1 MKKALAILLLFAVLL
16 TSCGKNTPDEQQQT
30 PEAGNKKA
38 VTLMVYMVGSDLEA
52 KGGAGSDDLEEMA
65 ESGVD
70 LSQVNVLVYAG
81 GSKKWHND
89 TVSAEDGHTV
99 LSLGEDGFSAVA
111 SYEERSMGEPAP
123 LSDFLNYSYE
133 NYPAEDYALVLW
145 DHGDGPLIGYGKD
158 MLYDND
164 SLTLSEMR
172 EAFSSSPFKGENKL
186 SWVGFDACLMSS
198 AELALVLCD
207 YSERL
212 VASQEIEP
220 AFGWNYSF
228 LSELG
233 KTETSELLRGICEGY
248 LTECEKYYERR
259 GFEGRD
265 TTLAAM
271 DLSAAGELESSLE
284 ALFSAAAS
292 DVSRDYNTLAARRVE
307 CRALGRA
314 STGSEYD
321 LVDLYDLA
329 EKMSARY
336 PDEAGALMSAVKKLV
351 TVNSTNAEGLCGVS
365 LYYPFYNKSY
375 YEKSWGEVYREL
387 GVLSDYGKYLDGY
400 TQIWLGGEFLEESA
414 ASAEP
419 EAGGENE
426 YVLTLTDEQAETYAD
441 ASYYILYREGDELY
455 TAVYVSGAVEKD
467 KNKLIANFDGNV
479 LYAKND
485 LGQYMLPVAQERD
498 TVGDS
503 TRYVVNVGLTNETSL
518 ILDKP
523 EGYTNKSA
531 SFRFHISANEKTKEI
546 STSALVPYDE
556 SVSADELAGGKVED
570 ADISEYSMYYFLQQP
585 HRYLERYENGVVK
598 PVSRWTAS
606 SYYSAYT
613 SRTGDGLEFT
623 FAPLPEGEFYL
634 IFEIQDTQ
642 GSKYCSEVIPVTS
655 EMTTPTNPAIPYTD
669 VKWESGEKVKL
680 GEKENVEFYLTTVE
694 SYSGKEY
701 TLEVKNNNGFKIAV
715 LGTSVAVNGNVLC
728 HDGSFGYFSVGAGEA
743 VTDPYGISFGDAVDA
758 ELIDSI
764 SSIQLELK
772 VTTYLNDKTVVP
784 TVGFN
789 VELSDETA
797 FVPRPDFFSEGY
809 YVNTDAVR
817 DVLAKKQKLFSEDGL
832 ELTLIGFGGEADSD
846 SKLVLTVCLENKSD
860 EEKHVCFDGMSF
872 DGIFVE
878 LGSGPISLPAGMK
891 LYRAFVL
898 DSDELDMHGVTS
910 PSEVSLTLHRM
921 QFATLEGGGGF
932 SQVKRCE
939 LKLAE
944 KGEGC
949 ILAEGE
955 LELLDCNGVKI
966 TLRETVVDG
975 EDTSTPFHWIC
986 TVENNSGEGITLS
999 SCNVKIN
1006 GKSVANTYDYP
1017 LSFQYGQCGDGESTV
1032 LEIYC
1037 WDIDESS
1044 VEITFDF
1051 EVYDFNSEKLLWSCG
1066 ASAPITAE
1074 Y

>member
-1 MKKALAILLLFAVLL
+1 MKKVLAFLLLLAVLL
-16 TSCGKNTPDEQQQT
+16 TSCGNKAPENEQQQT
-30 PEAGNKKA
+30 PEAGDKKA

-70 LSQVNVLVYAG
+70 LSLANVLVYAG

-89 TVSAEDGHTV
+89 TVSADEGHTL
-99 LSLGEDGFSAVA
+99 LSLGGEGFTAVA
-111 SYEERSMGEPAP
+111 NYEERSMGEPEP
-123 LSDFLNYSYE
+123 LTDFLNYCYE
-133 NYPAEDYALVLW
+133 NYPAEDFALVMW

-172 EAFSSSPFKGENKL
+172 EAFSNSPFKGENKL
-186 SWVGFDACLMSS
+186 SWIGFDACLMSS
-198 AELALVLCD
+198 AELAIVLGD
-207 YSERL
+207 YSRQL

-228 LSELG
+228 LDGLG
-233 KTETSELLRGICEGY
+233 KTETPELLRGICEGY
-248 LTECEKYYERR
+248 LSECEKYYERR

-265 TTLAAM
+265 TTLATM
-271 DLSAAGELESSLE
+271 DLSAAGELEASLE
-284 ALFSAAAS
+284 ALFSAAAK
-292 DVSRDYNTLAARRVE
+292 DVSKNYNALAARRVE
-307 CRALGRA
+307 SRALGRA

-321 LVDLYDLA
+321 LVDLYDMA
-329 EKMSARY
+329 EKLSESY
-336 PDEAGALMSAVKKLV
+336 PEETEVLKSAVKKLV

-375 YEKSWGEVYREL
+375 YEKSWGAVYREL
-387 GVLSDYGKYLDGY
+387 GVLDGYGEYLDGY
-400 TQIWLGGEFLEESA
+400 TEIWLGGEFLEET
-414 ASAEP
+414 ASSETP
-419 EAGGENE
+419 VEGGENE

-455 TAVYVSGAVEKD
+455 TAVYVSGVVEKD

-479 LYAKND
+479 LYAKNG

-503 TRYVVNVGLTNETSL
+503 TRYIVNVGLTNETL
-518 ILDKP
+518 LLLDKP
-523 EGYTNKSA
+523 EGYTHKSA
-531 SFRFHISANEKTKEI
+531 SFRFHIAANEKTKEI

-570 ADISEYSMYYFLQQP
+570 ADISGYSVYYFLQQP
-585 HRYLERYENGVVK
+585 HRYLERYDNGVVK
-598 PVSRWTAS
+598 PVGGWTAS

-634 IFEIQDTQ
+634 IFEIEDTQ

-655 EMTTPTNPAIPYTD
+655 EMTTPTNPATPYTD

-680 GEKENVEFYLTTVE
+680 GEEEGVEFYLTTVE
-694 SYSGKEY
+694 TYSGEKY
-701 TLEVKNNNGFKIAV
+701 TIEVKNNNGFKIAV

-728 HDGSFGYFSVGAGEA
+728 PDGSFGYFSVDAGET
-743 VTDPYGISFGDAVDA
+743 VTYSYGISFGDAIDA

-764 SSIQLELK
+764 TSIHLELK

-784 TVGFN
+784 NIGFN
-789 VELSDETA
+789 VELSEETS
-797 FVPRPDFFSEGY
+797 FVPRPDTFSEGY

-817 DVLAKKQKLFSEDGL
+817 DVLAEKQKVMSEGGL
-832 ELTLIGFGGEADSD
+832 ELTLLGLGGEAGSD
-846 SKLVLTVCLENKSD
+846 KLVATLCIENKSD
-860 EEKHVCFDGMSF
+860 EEKHLTVDGMSF
-872 DGIFVE
+872 DGIFAE
-878 LGSGPISLPAGMK
+878 LGSGPISLPAGTK
-891 LYRAFVL
+891 VYRAFVL

-910 PSEVSLTLHRM
+910 PAEVSLSVSHM
-921 QFATLEGGGGF
+921 KFATLEGGGGF
-932 SQVKRCE
+932 SEAKQYA

-944 KGEGC
+944 KGRGC
-949 ILAEGE
+949 SLEAGS
-955 LELLDCNGVKI
+955 LELLDHGGVKV
-966 TLRETVVDG
+966 TLKETVVR
-975 EDTSTPFHWIC
+975 EDSSNPFRFIC
-986 TVENNSGEGITLS
+986 TVENSSGEGIALKLS
-999 SCNVKIN
+999 NMKIN
-1006 GKSVANTYDYP
+1006 EKSAYVGYVYGKCP
-1017 LSFQYGQCGDGESTV
+1017 EGESTV

-1037 WDIDESS
+1037 GDEGESS

-1051 EVYDFNSEKLLWSCG
+1051 EVYDFNSEKLLWSRG
-1066 ASAPITAE
+1066 ASASLSAK